1 MHEVQG
7 HSVFTQLT
15 IRIREDKYKV
25 FNPFKELTMPKSR
38 AKKSFL
44 NVCLLL
50 FLSVLFL
57 LAGAERAPSLTREE
71 KDKLTSAK
79 TLGRAFVDVAKRVQP
94 AVVNITTE
102 KTVAVRPWERYGD
115 DFFRGSPFEE
125 FFRGFGFSPRG
136 KEKEKEYRHKQRSG
150 GSGVIV
156 DKEGYILTNNH
167 VVEGMDKVKIR
178 LNDGREFTAT
188 VKGQDRRTDL
198 AVLQI
203 KAKDLPAVTLGDSD
217 KLEVGEWAIA
227 IGSPFGLEHTVTVG
241 VISAKGRSG
250 LGTGTYEDFIQTDAS
265 INPGN
270 SGGPLCNIDGEVIGI
285 NAMII
290 QPGTGIGFAIP
301 INTAKQILSDL
312 IKQGKVVRPW
322 LGISAQDLTPEMM
335 EHFQVKEKEGVLVG
349 QVHLGT
355 GAEKAGLASGDII
368 KFVDEKPVKSVNEL
382 VKEIQKKRVGQKVKL
397 GLLRNGK
404 EVTVELT
411 TTAMPD
417 KPEAQK
423 EKETEEKLGARVQEL
438 TPQLASRY
446 QISGVK
452 YGVVVVGVEDGSLAD
467 EMGLQEGDVI
477 LEVNRKRIESPRDYE
492 KAVRDASIEKGILF
506 HIHRKGN
513 SFYLTFKK

>member
-1 MHEVQG
+1 MYHKGPEKPRRGVLIIG
-7 HSVFTQLT
+7 IVS
-15 IRIREDKYKV
+15 I
-25 FNPFKELTMPKSR
+25 
-38 AKKSFL
+38 
-44 NVCLLL
+44 L
-50 FLSVLFL
+50 FLF
-57 LAGAERAPSLTREE
+57 AGTERAHSLTKDE
-71 KDKLTSAK
+71 KDKITGVRV
-79 TLGRAFVDVAKRVQP
+79 LGKAFVDVAKKVQP

-102 KTVAVRPWERYGD
+102 KTVTMRPWDRYGD
-115 DFFRGSPFEE
+115 DFFKGSPFED
-125 FFRGFGFSPRG
+125 FFRGFGFSPR
-136 KEKEKEYRHKQRSG
+136 EKGKEYRQKQRTG

-167 VVEGMDKVKIR
+167 VVEGVDKVKVR

-198 AVLQI
+198 AVLSI
-203 KAKDLPAVTLGDSD
+203 KAKDLPAAALGDSD
-217 KLEVGEWAIA
+217 KLEVGEWAVA

-301 INTAKQILSDL
+301 INMAKQILNDL

-335 EHFQVKEKEGVLVG
+335 EYFQVKEKEGVLVG
-349 QVHLGT
+349 QVYPGT
-355 GAEKAGLASGDII
+355 GAEKAGLVSGDII
-368 KFVDEKPVKSVNEL
+368 KSVDERAVKNVTEL
-382 VKEIQKKRVGQKVKL
+382 VKEIQRKKVGQKVKL
-397 GLLRNGK
+397 SLIRNGK
-404 EVTVELT
+404 ETVAEVTT
-411 TTAMPD
+411 AAMPD
-417 KPEAQK
+417 KPEGQK
-423 EKETEEKLGARVQEL
+423 EKEKEAEEKLGARVQEL
-438 TPQLASRY
+438 TPPLATRY
-446 QISGVK
+446 QISGIK
-452 YGVVVVGVEDGSLAD
+452 YGVVVVGIEDGSLAD

-477 LEVNRKRIESPRDYE
+477 LEINRKKIDALKDFE
-492 KAVRDASIEKGILF
+492 KAVKDANLEKGILF
-506 HIHRKGN
+506 HVHRKGR